1 MVEKRNVR
9 INPAQS
15 TTQTEPK
22 DRLLDLKSCQQLEH
36 SLNIIYDILVISS
49 RHHNK
54 CSDRCECNLTSFQ
67 EIMPDRPA
75 NQPTEQPTDQQRR
88 TMDYLIL

>member
-1 MVEKRNVR
+1 MKTEIKFHLRN
-9 INPAQS
+9 
-15 TTQTEPK
+15 
-22 DRLLDLKSCQQLEH
+22 
-36 SLNIIYDILVISS
+36 LVGSFY
-49 RHHNK
+49 HNN
-54 CSDRCECNLTSFQ
+54 CSDRRECNFPPFQ